1 MSLEQ
6 ENFDSN
12 SSAERRRN
20 FPAILAEA
28 ALAAYVSL
36 PKTGKP
42 QPHEHTVLAA
52 IAVTGPLFE
61 TSTGKVENCKLYGF
75 TDDAYGENKKKDY
88 ETPVIVAL
96 ATGTK
101 CLPGSK
107 RANDGSALH
116 DCHAG
121 GCLHN
126 I

>member
-6 ENFDSN
+6 DILDLSQ
-12 SSAERRRN
+12 SDVRRRN
-20 FPAILAEA
+20 FPAVLAEA
-28 ALAAYVSL
+28 ALAAYASL

-42 QPHEHTVLAA
+42 QPHEHSVLAA
-52 IAVTGPLFE
+52 IAVTAPLLEKFM
-61 TSTGKVENCKLYGF
+61 GKVDSCELCRKSNADDIYGDN
-75 TDDAYGENKKKDY
+75 TNKEHKN
-88 ETPVIVAL
+88 PVIVAL

-121 GCLHN
+121 GF